1 LGASNELLAVT
12 PQLSRQMK
20 GLFPEDFMSRLQTI
34 ANGLGDVDR
43 TIPDLLANTI
53 NLSVHRRDPYR

>member
-1 LGASNELLAVT
+1 LLAVT